1 MNLVPCK
8 IAELGRDPKAN
19 LYRLIKA
26 FANSDAECAL
36 VEGADKHYARIN
48 SGVRAM
54 NAAVKRY
61 GVPGIRATN
70 VNGQIYLIKEYEK

>member
-8 IAELGRDPKAN
+8 IPELEKSPKAN

-36 VEGADKHYARIN
+36 VEGAVNHYARID
-48 SGVRAM
+48 SGVRAF
-54 NAAVKRY
+54 NEAIRRY
-61 GVPGIRATN
+61 KVAGIRATN
-70 VNGQIYLIKEYEK
+70 INGQIYLIKEYKK